1 MLVDLQRMDNVESAL
16 LRAPLFT
23 RIDDPW
29 IGLVVLG
36 GFILISSILAMIV
49 LCCLWRRHQKRSQLE
64 SESYM
69 LGNAPNGRR
78 PEPDQMSGMPD
89 AMNANNG
96 NSQVGS
102 SSNERILSI
111 IFLQSRNRISSISPM
126 AETGFWMKFALVS
139 IRKMV

>member
-36 GFILISSILAMIV
+36 GFILISSFFAMIV

-78 PEPDQMSGMPD
+78 PGPDQTGGMPD
-89 AMNANNG
+89 TLNANNG
-96 NSQVGS
+96 NSQVVS
-102 SSNERILSI
+102 SSDKRMLMIIL
-111 IFLQSRNRISSISPM
+111 LHSRDRISSTSLT
-126 AETGFWMKFALVS
+126 AETGSWMKFALVS